1 LPDNHIRIAFGRSA
15 RLVRPDME
23 LDFLYVPSTDV
34 AGDAAYWVNVLEA
47 RLVFAVEG
55 MGARVAMLEL
65 GSRGPLILLTDHLE
79 DQRTVLIYRVDDLD
93 RTQKELRAKG
103 WKRGRSIDIPHGP
116 CTSFATPGGQRV
128 AIYQLTRPEV
138 AKHFEGRMDFAIG
151 SASEKRDDNVPR
163 GDARRASRSRAKNRK

>member
-1 LPDNHIRIAFGRSA
+1 
-15 RLVRPDME
+15 ME

-34 AGDAAYWVNVLEA
+34 AGDAAYWVKVLEA

-65 GSRGPLILLTDHLE
+65 GSRGPRILLTDHLE
-79 DQRTVLIYRVDDLD
+79 DQRTVLIYRVEDLD
-93 RTQKELRAKG
+93 RTQKELRSKG
-103 WKRGRSIDIPHGP
+103 WKRGRSIEIPHGP

-138 AKHFEGRMDFAIG
+138 ANHFVGRMDFAVG
-151 SASEKRDDNVPR
+151 RASGERADNVP
-163 GDARRASRSRAKNRK
+163 GGEPRRAPRNQDKNRK